1 MRLNHPDDDELRAN
15 FEELLSSVRN
25 GGGIYTHSGVD
36 METENALWAIA
47 RAYPH
52 VTDDLVTSARRTF
65 EGQLDGS
72 NSAARRAALER
83 KFEEYARARQQ
94 RHPPQPPS

>member
-1 MRLNHPDDDELRAN
+1 MRLKHPDDDELRAN

-36 METENALWAIA
+36 METEDALWAIA
-47 RAYPH
+47 KAYPH
-52 VTDDLVTSARRTF
+52 VTDELVRSARKTF
-65 EGQLDGS
+65 EGQMDGS

-83 KFEEYARARQQ
+83 KFEEYTRARQQ
-94 RHPPQPPS
+94 QPPQPPN